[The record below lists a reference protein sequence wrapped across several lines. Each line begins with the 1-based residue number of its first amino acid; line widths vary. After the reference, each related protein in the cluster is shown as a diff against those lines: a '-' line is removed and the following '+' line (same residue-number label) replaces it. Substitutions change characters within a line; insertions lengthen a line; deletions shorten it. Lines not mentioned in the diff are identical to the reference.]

1 MATITLT
8 HIKAAFDRAADVFDG
23 KVSPAVA
30 AKQLNSDIGLN
41 ESSAKDFFA
50 QYRRMLQGEVFKR
63 SLSAEAL
70 QYFLPRILATRGRDA
85 ADRALSATW
94 KHIAYYES
102 LDGTHLNRLRSV
114 AANFQNSLSG
124 TMSAQVINAAF
135 EAAVAKS
142 QNDSNIERQAR
153 LAAADPVPT
162 IQTVTAAVFRRNA
175 DVVAEVLARAN
186 GICESCKKQ
195 APFKRRSDNSPFLE
209 VHHRKPLADG
219 GHDTVENAVALCP
232 NCHRKAHYG

>member
-8 HIKAAFDRAADVFDG
+8 HIKTAFDRAADVFDG
-23 KVSPAVA
+23 KVSAAVA
-30 AKQLNSDIGLN
+30 AKQLNLNTGLN

-94 KHIAYYES
+94 QHIAYYES
-102 LDGTHLNRLRSV
+102 LGGTHLNRLRSV
-114 AANFQNSLSG
+114 ATNFQSSLPG
-124 TMSAQVINAAF
+124 TLSAQVINAAF
-135 EAAVAKS
+135 EASVAKS
-142 QNDSNIERQAR
+142 QNDSAVERKAR
-153 LAAADPVPT
+153 LAATNPVPT
-162 IQTVTAAVFRRNA
+162 TQTVTATVFRRNA

-186 GICESCKKQ
+186 GICEGCKEL

-219 GHDTVENAVALCP
+219 GHDTVENAIALCP